1 MLAFSTAAPLS
12 LRRPPRLCAAALQ
25 LRRPRFATRASAAP
39 LLVVGA
45 GVLGRH
51 VGAQWLAAHPGTRV
65 VAETRT
71 DRTHAELAAEG
82 MEPALAGEGG
92 AVFKRV
98 VFCAPPS
105 GSKDYVA
112 DVVAAAGR
120 VAEGGVFVFT
130 SSGGVYKQK
139 EGDAPLTEDSEVD
152 AESERAGRLFKA
164 ETAALTRPEGRV
176 VRLSGLYSLE
186 RGAHSFYLRASSEGK
201 TLSGRGGSFV
211 NLVHYED
218 AARMVVAVLERGSR
232 GGPDARR
239 VFLAAD
245 CSPVMRSEIAEE
257 ALAHPAYAGGRMPE
271 FEETGPLVV
280 KTYNNSAS
288 REELGWQPVWDN
300 FAVFLKEDAAKR
312 LAETL

>member
-12 LRRPPRLCAAALQ
+12 LQRPPRPAAAALQ
-25 LRRPRFATRASAAP
+25 PQRPRFAARASAAP

-51 VGAQWLAAHPGTRV
+51 IGAQWLAAHPGARV

-71 DRTHAELAAEG
+71 DRAHAELAAEG
-82 MEPALAGEGG
+82 LVPALAGEGG

-98 VFCAPPS
+98 VFCSPPS
-105 GSKDYVA
+105 GSKDYAA
-112 DVVAAAGR
+112 DVAAAAAR

-139 EGDAPLTEDSEVD
+139 DGDAPLTE
-152 AESERAGRLFKA
+152 ESDVETEGERAGRLVKA
-164 ETAALTRPEGRV
+164 EAAALARPEGRV

-186 RGAHSFYLRASSEGK
+186 RGAHSYYLRMASEGK
-201 TLSGRGGSFV
+201 TVGGKGGSFV

-218 AARMVVAVLERGSR
+218 AARMVVAVLKRGAR
-232 GGPDARR
+232 GGPDALR
-239 VFLAAD
+239 VFLACD
-245 CSPVMRSEIAEE
+245 CSPIMKTEIVEA
-257 ALAHPAYAGGRMPE
+257 ALAHPMYAGGVMAE
-271 FEETGPLVV
+271 FDETGPLVV

-288 REELGWQPVWDN
+288 RQELGWLPTWDS
-300 FAVFLKEDAAKR
+300 FDLFMKEDAAKR
-312 LAETL
+312 LAEAP